1 MLFHFIIKVYA
12 KCIPDFRL
20 QLVCFCMCAHSRNVC
35 ESEFFHGTYGGL
47 LLVVSELDSKLRG
60 LGQRPGLVNVLC
72 SLAKVFSLRVTL
84 TTQENKWVLANFQES
99 IMKCRGLTLRWIGIP
114 SRGEQ

>member
-1 MLFHFIIKVYA
+1 
-12 KCIPDFRL
+12 
-20 QLVCFCMCAHSRNVC
+20 MCAHSRNVC

-60 LGQRPGLVNVLC
+60 LGLGLRPGLVNVLC

-84 TTQENKWVLANFQES
+84 TIQENKWVLANFQES
-99 IMKCRGLTLRWIGIP
+99 IMKCRGLTL
-114 SRGEQ
+114 

>member
-1 MLFHFIIKVYA
+1 
-12 KCIPDFRL
+12 
-20 QLVCFCMCAHSRNVC
+20 MCAHSRNVC

-47 LLVVSELDSKLRG
+47 VLVVSELDSKLRG

-84 TTQENKWVLANFQES
+84 TTKENKWVKANFEES
-99 IMKCRGLTLRWIGIP
+99 LMNCRGLTVQWTDIP